1 MILSSEQTNTVLSE
15 EGVYDWILTK
25 RRWSHLFLGNDVSPC
40 GNIMSFVAP
49 LNVGEKKLSKVL
61 VFASELPNVAMF
73 GGVCFQRLFTAQI
86 GSILCELIGKSCYV
100 DESIVFIENQQ
111 SSISVANH
119 VKNSTLFHN
128 VFSLCEANRD
138 LIYPI
143 LLEEEKLKAFQEKSI
158 GAFHYLTKSIFL
170 ESQRDNF

>member
-1 MILSSEQTNTVLSE
+1 MILSNEDSKVLLNE
-15 EGVYDWILTK
+15 HEVYDWVLTK
-25 RRWSHLFLGNDVSPC
+25 RRWSHLFLGNDASPY
-40 GNIMSFVAP
+40 GNILSFVAP
-49 LNVGEKKLSKVL
+49 LIVGEKKLSKVL
-61 VFASELPNVAMF
+61 VFAADLPNVAMF

-100 DESIVFIENQQ
+100 DESIVFIEKRQ

-128 VFSLCEANRD
+128 IFSLCPHNSD
-138 LIYPI
+138 LLYSIS
-143 LLEEEKLKAFQEKSI
+143 LEEDKLKQFQEKAI

>member
-1 MILSSEQTNTVLSE
+1 MILSSERTSVLLNE
-15 EGVYDWILTK
+15 YGVYEWVLTK
-25 RRWSHLFLGNDVSPC
+25 RRWSHLFLADDLSPY
-40 GNIMSFVAP
+40 GNIISFTAP
-49 LNVGEKKLSKVL
+49 LNIGEKLLSNVL

-86 GSILCELIGKSCYV
+86 GSILCELIGKNCYV
-100 DESIVFIENQQ
+100 NESIVFIENQQ

-138 LIYPI
+138 VIYPI
-143 LLEEEKLKAFQEKSI
+143 SLEEKKLKAFQEKSI